1 MTTYIPFETALHMF
15 TVAYM
20 ASIFALVVS
29 SAVGLAVIETVEE
42 VGEL

>member
-1 MTTYIPFETALHMF
+1 MTTYIPFESTLHLL

-20 ASIFALVVS
+20 APLLLLAMG

-42 VGEL
+42 VTEL